1 MATIMLI
8 EFCRM
13 FGMGYLNSTLKS
25 LVTRVCQH
33 PGTIEVP
40 SRHSCFLSFFFSFII
55 KYCFVIYFVK
65 IIFSTFFF

>member
-40 SRHSCFLSFFFSFII
+40 SPLLFPFFF
-55 KYCFVIYFVK
+55 
-65 IIFSTFFF
+65 

>member
-40 SRHSCFLSFFFSFII
+40 PHHSSVFLSFFDFLAFYFSF
-55 KYCFVIYFVK
+55 
-65 IIFSTFFF
+65 